1 MMADKIN
8 LEHLDIKGVSRAL
21 GKGDFSA
28 RELVESYLAEIEQKN
43 PELNCYL
50 EVFKDSC
57 LNEADQADK
66 KLASGQGKV
75 LTGIPL
81 AVKDNILI
89 KGKIVSSASKML
101 ANYQAPYDATVISK
115 LKEQGVV
122 FLGRTNMDEFAMG
135 GSTEN
140 SSFGPTKNP
149 YDLER
154 VPGGSSGGSACAVAG
169 NLALGALGSDTG
181 GSIRQPA
188 SFCGVVG
195 LKPTYGAVSR
205 FGLMAMASSLDQI
218 GPLAKT
224 VADAEIIFEA
234 LAGQDTKDSTS
245 FYKPLVEEEKKKLIV
260 GVPFSL
266 FDEGVDSE
274 VMRIFNDNLEK
285 LKKEGVV
292 IREIELSE
300 LKTALAC
307 YYIITPAEVS
317 ANMARFDGLRYGEK
331 ISGDNLLEEYLETRG
346 QLLGREVKRRIILGT
361 FVLSSGYYDAYY
373 GRALTARQKL
383 INAYDKAFTTDGVD
397 LIMTPTAPTPAFRL
411 GEKIDDPIQMYLED
425 IFTVPVNLAGLPAI
439 SIPGGLTKDKLPV
452 GLQFTAPAMAEKR
465 LFNIGRLLE
474 KVKT

>member
-8 LEHLDIKGVSRAL
+8 LEHLSIKEVSASL
-21 GKGDFSA
+21 KKGEFSV
-28 RELVESYLAEIEQKN
+28 RELVASYLAKIEKDN

-66 KLASGQGKV
+66 KIASGQGKA

-149 YDLER
+149 HDSER

-169 NLALGALGSDTG
+169 KLALVALGSDTG

-218 GPLAKT
+218 GPLTKT
-224 VADAEIIFEA
+224 VDDAEIIFEA
-234 LAGQDTKDSTS
+234 LSGQDTKDSTS
-245 FYKPLVEEEKKKLIV
+245 FYKPLVEEEKKKLVV

-266 FDEGVDSE
+266 FNEGVDSE

-285 LKKEGVV
+285 MKKEGIV
-292 IREIELSE
+292 IREVELSE

-331 ISGDNLLEEYLETRG
+331 IMGDTLLEEYLETRG

-383 INAYDKAFTTDGVD
+383 ISAYNKAFNVDGVD

-411 GEKIDDPIQMYLED
+411 GEKIDDPIKMYLED

-439 SIPGGLTKDKLPV
+439 SIPGGLTKDSLPV

-474 KVKT
+474 KIKT